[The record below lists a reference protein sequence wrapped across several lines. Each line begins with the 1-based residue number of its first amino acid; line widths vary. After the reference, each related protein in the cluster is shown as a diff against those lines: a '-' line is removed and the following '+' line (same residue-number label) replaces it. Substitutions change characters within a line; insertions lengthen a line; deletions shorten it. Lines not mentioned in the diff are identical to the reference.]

1 MMQKR
6 MLAPADLLDKDKEA
20 NGLLILLETGR
31 NMMLTAC
38 ASHRLACVLARSI
51 DRRTAQGKTTA
62 ILADS
67 ELRKAQFFDLLGL
80 CEYREG
86 REDNFTPRTYARSGF
101 LDVLDSQARNEDD
114 WFNHLDLV
122 IVPCVEDTLQHPFEW
137 EHLCYR
143 IHDRCVRTGKPLP
156 QFILVIS
163 PRDLAEPSL
172 RRNFPIFD
180 LNTAYSMGEHT
191 AHEHAFGG
199 SPVSHVWWT
208 LWAAEDS
215 YLQSIMPAATG
226 TDYGIEPVLAYFA
239 GSKDVRPSLY
249 RPDSAV
255 AMEDQRETLRSH
267 LTSRR
272 GQPLE
277 QYVSICTDGYFGRS
291 DECSAEAV
299 RDLTGNP
306 WRMLRTLVEDGGEAM
321 LASVVVQPGVLRG
334 YLIGNAAY
342 YSKVSLEPL
351 TPRMLNS
358 LYDTLA
364 QMYLRL
370 KRDARIAL
378 DEVRKSLL
386 RASPESDAAVRK
398 GDSFTVLKDGFKKFF
413 DATIANRL
421 RLSTNRIWTLQPDG
435 SGSFSRKTWVSLDAS
450 RRLEEVGWLT
460 SLRVDIEGGAEAG
473 FIRRDHAWQL
483 HGPGQQC
490 CLGGKLFRGEA
501 IEDDHV
507 RVVKDRSLVTVLTRR
522 EIAICMNDPLER
534 KQIEAQAPIRGS
546 RFEFRAEAFELPFR
560 ILSAAWWESEDFGDT
575 WRRNDRPQPDRAYL
589 PGRALRIVLS
599 SDNGEPMWTPAQ
611 RLALV
616 LWLNEAA
623 RTLLPESFP
632 FFVAATSLEES
643 ALPQHPPTRG
653 LTPQLQFIGDTDPLD
668 RTAIWIIED
677 SHADLGIVGVC
688 KDRAE
693 WLLNL
698 CLDYLTWRADEAGT
712 PPDTTLCEINYA
724 RIQKDFLAYGEAA
737 VDPACD
743 FTGLRETLS
752 SSGLITA
759 RSSRTKS
766 RRQFLARSQVEA
778 AEAGGAGEVIATDEG
793 AAASVICDF
802 CAAGITTQGQRLADG
817 RHRCH
822 ACSAVAVDSAAEAQK
837 ICDRVLSEFH
847 LVFAR
852 EVPVALKIHFA
863 SASEIAARAGKNFLP
878 TSAFDVRSIGMA
890 CVVDGNDYSIFIEQG
905 HAMPDLSMTIAHEL
919 AHIWQYTWTDFARL
933 QAEPD
938 GLLLTEGHAS
948 WAEICYARYKAA
960 NAANR
965 EERNLWEVAA
975 DKLAA
980 NLNQRSD
987 EYGQGYRRF
996 MQQFGP
1002 EGDAFGWLAGQ
1013 YPKAV

>member
-1 MMQKR
+1 MMQNR
-6 MLAPADLLDKDKEA
+6 MLAPADLLDKDSEA
-20 NGLLILLETGR
+20 NDLLGLLESGR
-31 NMMLTAC
+31 NIMLTTW
-38 ASHRLACVLARSI
+38 ASRRLACVLARSI
-51 DRRTAQGKTTA
+51 DRRTAHGKTTA
-62 ILADS
+62 ILAES
-67 ELRKAQFFDLLGL
+67 ELRKAQFFDLLDL
-80 CEYREG
+80 CEYRAG
-86 REDNFTPRTYARSGF
+86 NFSPRTYSRSGF

-122 IVPCVEDTLQHPFEW
+122 IVPCVEDSLQHPFEW

-143 IHDRCVRTGKPLP
+143 IHDRCVRTGKALP

-163 PRDLAEPSL
+163 PRDLAEPAL
-172 RRNFPIFD
+172 RRNFPVFD
-180 LNTAYSMGEHT
+180 LNTAYASGEHT
-191 AHEHAFGG
+191 AHEYTFGG
-199 SPVSHVWWT
+199 SPVSQVWWT
-208 LWAAEDS
+208 LWAAEDT

-255 AMEDQRETLRSH
+255 AMEDQREALRAH

-272 GQPLE
+272 DHPLE
-277 QYVSICTDGYFGRS
+277 QCVNICTDGFFVRS

-299 RDLTGNP
+299 RDLSGNP
-306 WRMLRTLVEDGGEAM
+306 LRMLRTLVEDGGEAM
-321 LASVVVQPGVLRG
+321 LASVVVQPSVLRG
-334 YLIGNAAY
+334 YLIANAAY
-342 YSKVSLEPL
+342 FSRASLEPL

-358 LYDTLA
+358 LNDTLA
-364 QMYLRL
+364 QLYLRL

-378 DEVRKSLL
+378 DEVRQALL
-386 RASPESDAAVRK
+386 RTSPESDAAVRK
-398 GDSFTVLKDGFKKFF
+398 GDSFTVLKHGFKKFF
-413 DATIANRL
+413 GANVANRL
-421 RLSTNRIWTLQPDG
+421 RLATDKIWAQQHDG
-435 SGSFSRKTWVSLDAS
+435 SGSFIRKTWVSLDAS
-450 RRLEEVGWLT
+450 RRSEEVGWLA

-483 HGPGQQC
+483 YGPGQQS

-522 EIAICMNDPLER
+522 EIAISMNNPLDRRRVET
-534 KQIEAQAPIRGS
+534 QAPISGG

-560 ILSAAWWESEDFGDT
+560 IRSSAWWESEDFGDT
-575 WRRNDRPQPDRAYL
+575 WRRKDRTQPERAYL
-589 PGRALRIVLS
+589 PGRALRIVLLR
-599 SDNGEPMWTPAQ
+599 DNGEPMWTPAQ

-616 LWLNEAA
+616 LWLNEVA
-623 RTLLPESFP
+623 RTVLPESFP
-632 FFVAATSLEES
+632 FFVAATCLEES
-643 ALPQHPPTRG
+643 ALPKSQPARG
-653 LTPQLQFIGDTDPLD
+653 LTPQLEFIGEADPLD
-668 RTAIWIIED
+668 GTAIWIIED

-712 PPDTTLCEINYA
+712 PPDTTLCEINHA
-724 RIQKDFLAYGEAA
+724 RIQKDFLAYGAETA
-737 VDPACD
+737 DPACD

-759 RSSRTKS
+759 RSSLTES
-766 RRQFLARSQVEA
+766 RRQLLNRLQVEA
-778 AEAGGAGEVIATDEG
+778 AEAAGAGDAIPTDDG
-793 AAASVICDF
+793 SAASVSCDF
-802 CAAGITTQGQRLADG
+802 CGAGITTQGQRLADG

-837 ICDRVLSEFH
+837 ICDRVLSEFRV
-847 LVFAR
+847 VFAR
-852 EVPVALKIHFA
+852 ELPVALKINFA
-863 SASEIAARAGKNFLP
+863 SAGEIAERAGKNFLP
-878 TSAFDVRSIGMA
+878 TSGFDARSIGMA

-933 QAEPD
+933 QAETD

-965 EERNLWEVAA
+965 VERNLWEGAT
-975 DKLAA
+975 DRLAA